1 MSREAWRADS
11 WISSDTAEARQ
22 ALSRRRR
29 RRRRRQL
36 VAWTV
41 VAALSGLALYGL
53 CLGGNAFFLYLR
65 ERTSLFAVRQVDVG
79 HTEWVPPWEIVDISG
94 TEPGDDLLALS
105 TSSVARR
112 ITQHP
117 RVAAATVQR
126 TWARTVHIDVTERP
140 PVALWL
146 GSAPEEIAADG
157 TVLGIPPKSK
167 LPEWPVPGR
176 DRHARGLNLPL
187 ITGVTTGELHPGD
200 VVIDS
205 AAREALAFLALCRSY
220 GEPGEEWLSEIWAG
234 KKDDLVAVT
243 LEGGISV
250 RLGDGRLTQKKIQ
263 AVRSVIERLH
273 PKDTEPVLVD
283 ARFRHQVIV
292 KTEELKK
299 PGEERQAS

>member
-1 MSREAWRADS
+1 LSREAWRADS
-11 WISSDTAEARQ
+11 WIGGDSAEARQ
-22 ALSRRRR
+22 ALARRRR

-36 VAWTV
+36 LGWSV
-41 VAALSGLALYGL
+41 VAALSCLALYGL
-53 CLGGNAFFLYLR
+53 GLAGNAFFLHLR
-65 ERTSLFAVRQVDVG
+65 ERTSLFSVRQVDVG

-105 TSSVARR
+105 TTSIARR
-112 ITQHP
+112 VTDHP
-117 RVAAATVQR
+117 RIASATVQR
-126 TWARTVHIDVTERP
+126 TWARTVHIDVIERP

-146 GSAPEEIAADG
+146 GKQPEEVAADG
-157 TVLGIPPKSK
+157 TVLGIPPKNK

-176 DRHARGLNLPL
+176 DRARGLNLPL

-234 KKDDLVAVT
+234 KKDDLIAVT

-250 RLGDGRLTQKKIQ
+250 RIGDGRLTQKKIQ

-273 PKDTEPVLVD
+273 PKDTAPVLVD

-292 KTEELKK
+292 KTEEAK